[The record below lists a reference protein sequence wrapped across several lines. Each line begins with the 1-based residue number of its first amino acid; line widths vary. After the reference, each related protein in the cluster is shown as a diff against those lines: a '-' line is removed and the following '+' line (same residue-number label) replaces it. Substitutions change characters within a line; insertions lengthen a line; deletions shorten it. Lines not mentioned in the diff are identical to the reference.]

1 MRSQDR
7 EILRSRFYLPDLGFK
22 LRIESTCDLGFWR
35 SYDVPS
41 CVVTTDLAILKGEV
55 PRGLVCSQKKDH
67 IEAINNQKDFEINL
81 NSLRALLM
89 LGRARV
95 ERLSLRL
102 QLRLRLVF
110 LMLLGLMIRLRLI
123 WGFGFA

>member
-1 MRSQDR
+1 M
-7 EILRSRFYLPDLGFK
+7 
-22 LRIESTCDLGFWR
+22 
-35 SYDVPS
+35 
-41 CVVTTDLAILKGEV
+41 
-55 PRGLVCSQKKDH
+55 CSQKKDH

-89 LGRARV
+89 PGRASV

-110 LMLLGLMIRLRLI
+110 LMLLGLMIRLRLLLRVLLMLI
-123 WGFGFA
+123 WGVGFA